1 MLKYLKNKKEN
12 LLLEVGLSEEKLKV
26 IKEKYPNKIPIVV
39 FTNESI
45 NIDRRKYLVDENF
58 LFSELMTLF
67 RRRISGIN
75 EAEGL
80 YMFIGDKQKMVPLS
94 KRINEVF
101 DENDKY
107 LKITLT
113 KENTFG

>member
-26 IKEKYPNKIPIVV
+26 MKEKYPDKVPIIV

-45 NIDRRKYLVDENF
+45 NIDKRKYLVDETF

-67 RRRISGIN
+67 RRRITGIN

-80 YMFIGDKQKMVPLS
+80 YMFVGEKQKLIPLS
-94 KRINEVF
+94 KRINDVF
-101 DENDKY
+101 DENNKY

>member
-12 LLLEVGLSEEKLKV
+12 ILLDVGLTEEKLKV
-26 IKEKYPNKIPIVV
+26 IKEKYPDKVPIVV
-39 FTNESI
+39 FTNDTIE
-45 NIDRRKYLVDENF
+45 IDRRKYLVEESF

-67 RRRISGIN
+67 RRRISGMN

-80 YMFIGDKQKMVPLS
+80 YMFVGDKQKLVPLS
-94 KRINEVF
+94 KRVCDVF